1 MAGIAFE
8 LARPEDDEALR
19 RLLRENPM
27 AGRIA
32 VSLER
37 EPSYFRAAAVEGPFH
52 QVAVGRDEET
62 GEVAGMGSRSI
73 RPVFLNGKVRE
84 IGYLSQLR
92 VLHRPGKPLFVSR
105 GLSRGF
111 GFMRELHRDGRTP
124 FYLTS
129 IVADNLPAR
138 RLLTAGLAGY
148 PRYSDYAPFNSY
160 AIALGRRKPDLA
172 VPSGVRIVRASADH
186 IPAIHACLER
196 NGPRRQ
202 FAPHWRPGI
211 LFDPECTPDL
221 SPEDFFVALR
231 RDHVIGC
238 ISCWDQSG
246 FKQAVVRSYAGA
258 LDRFRWLVNVGARAL
273 GWPALPA
280 PNSPFRSC
288 YAAHATVDGDDP
300 DVFAALLRALYN
312 HAAPA
317 GFGYAMLGMSPGD
330 PFARIAGAYRHV
342 LYRSHLYLVAWEDG
356 LEEVARVDGRTPGPE
371 AAVL

>member
-1 MAGIAFE
+1 MAAVSFE
-8 LARPEDDEALR
+8 LARPSDDEALR

-52 QVAVGRDEET
+52 QVAVGRDEAT
-62 GEVAGMGSRSI
+62 GEVVGMGSRSV
-73 RPVFLNGKVRE
+73 RPVFLNGQVRE

-105 GLSRGF
+105 GLARGF
-111 GFMRELHRDGRTP
+111 GFLRELHRDGRTP

-138 RLLTAGLAGY
+138 RLLTAGLVGY
-148 PRYSDYAPFNSY
+148 PRYWDYAPFNTY
-160 AIALGRRKPDLA
+160 ALALGRRQLPIGA
-172 VPSGVRIVRASADH
+172 PSGVRIVRASAEEV
-186 IPAIHACLER
+186 PAIHACLER
-196 NGPRRQ
+196 NGRRRQ

-231 RDHVIGC
+231 RDRVVGC

-246 FKQAVVRSYAGA
+246 FKQSVVRSYSGV
-258 LDRFRWLVNVGARAL
+258 LGRFRALANVGARVL
-273 GWPALPA
+273 GWPPLPT
-280 PNSPFRSC
+280 PGSPFRSC
-288 YAAHATVDGDDP
+288 YAAHAAVDDDDP
-300 DVFAALLRALYN
+300 EIFAALLRALYN
-312 HAAPA
+312 HAASA
-317 GFGYAMLGMSPGD
+317 GFGYAMLGMSPED
-330 PFARIAGAYRHV
+330 SFTRIAASYRHV

-371 AAVL
+371 VAVL